1 MWECLCVCAQ
11 FCKYKCVSMFV
22 HVGVISCLCMCVCVC
37 LCPHNCVQVCVC
49 LASKYLYSYP
59 SGETFLCVFTGI
71 SQAEFLASSPP
82 SWIFAFAIQQ
92 LLTAW
97 TRLDTPP
104 PHRFA

>member
-37 LCPHNCVQVCVC
+37 LCPHNCVHVCVC
-49 LASKYLYSYP
+49 QAYNYLYSYP